1 MTAALLAAIITPSI
15 AVPVIIIALSTALTK
30 AKKNPILE
38 EFPPIPEQHEP
49 NPDLIP
55 APRQH
60 PILQIN
66 PAHHQ
71 LRQIYS
77 RLLRQKQQFEPRVNT
92 LLNRISTGKYNNAPL
107 FTPTRRKTTGCA
119 PGAFFTKAHTN
130 PYPKQEPLKDWI
142 GKFGLNQNAQKIN
155 LRDSITAR
163 SAMILG
169 IHADAF
175 LEKISNDAYLY
186 LSNRQFIVPKSRLM
200 LTPIINTFTQD
211 NQFIPVI
218 QEELNLLA
226 RPETIAQNQ
235 GERPRFTEAVHV
247 FSKLVPNYQDLSEL
261 MVPNE
266 NNEPISM
273 KDYVDNF
280 KKIPSNAIINGETI
294 PIKGLLALLASS
306 ILLADTDALGGR
318 FTNAGFV
325 PVTKNGRLAYVK
337 VVKIDPGFAFNF
349 EGAENRFFQSF
360 NDQAQYVLEN
370 KHDIQIGNNTT
381 TIIKWSNLSQYEQD
395 QFVIHLKLGL
405 QSLEQR
411 ENKLRLF
418 YRDGFNQVCDTVQLS
433 PNFFDNIIESF
444 TRHLNRIQTVF
455 QAELDSISTI
465 VQPNNPE

>member
-1 MTAALLAAIITPSI
+1 LARSLPG
-15 AVPVIIIALSTALTK
+15 
-30 AKKNPILE
+30 
-38 EFPPIPEQHEP
+38 
-49 NPDLIP
+49 
-55 APRQH
+55 
-60 PILQIN
+60 
-66 PAHHQ
+66 
-71 LRQIYS
+71 
-77 RLLRQKQQFEPRVNT
+77 
-92 LLNRISTGKYNNAPL
+92 NRI
-107 FTPTRRKTTGCA
+107 KTQT
-119 PGAFFTKAHTN
+119 
-130 PYPKQEPLKDWI
+130 
-142 GKFGLNQNAQKIN
+142 
-155 LRDSITAR
+155 
-163 SAMILG
+163 
-169 IHADAF
+169 
-175 LEKISNDAYLY
+175 
-186 LSNRQFIVPKSRLM
+186 
-200 LTPIINTFTQD
+200 
-211 NQFIPVI
+211 
-218 QEELNLLA
+218 
-226 RPETIAQNQ
+226 Q